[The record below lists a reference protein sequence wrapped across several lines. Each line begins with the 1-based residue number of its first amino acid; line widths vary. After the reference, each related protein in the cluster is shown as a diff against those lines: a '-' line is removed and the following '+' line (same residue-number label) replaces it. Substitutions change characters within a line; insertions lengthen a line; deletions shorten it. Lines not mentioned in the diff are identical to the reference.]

1 MSIVSTIQALA
12 ATSSRTDKI
21 AILKK
26 TDKLF
31 QRFLVAAYDP
41 VVSYGV
47 IQMPDV
53 HGDQDT
59 LESISGFILDELLP
73 NLASRKLSGKAAQM
87 AIEQV
92 LLGLKA
98 EDADVLRNVI
108 RKDLRCGINTGTISA
123 AIKGLIFEPP
133 YMRCS
138 LKDKSN
144 MKKWDWSEGIFSQ
157 TKADG
162 MFINAIVGPDGVRWM
177 TRNGQTLPEGSLGTA
192 LNSEALRVL
201 KPNHVYMG
209 ELLVIDGLT
218 VLPRE
223 VGNGA
228 LNSVL
233 KGGSFEPDQQ
243 PILKVWDVVSVDEWR
258 AGSSNHVYNLR
269 LADCKLIPE
278 SQVIS
283 VIDTRV
289 VYDMED
295 AMAHYRELVANG
307 EEGTILKHPDLL
319 WRDGT
324 SKDAVKLKVEAD
336 VDLLVVGFEQ
346 GKGKFAEMVG
356 SLTCETAD
364 GGIRVNVSGFTDGM
378 RKHITE
384 NVDQWVGNKVITVR
398 ANDIMEA
405 DPVSSLFLPRF
416 IEVREDKD
424 TPDTTAKVFE
434 IFAAACR

>member
-1 MSIVSTIQALA
+1 MSIVSTIQALV

-26 TDKLF
+26 SDKLF

-53 HGDQDT
+53 HGDQET
-59 LESISGFILDELLP
+59 LETVSGFVLDELLP

-92 LLGLKA
+92 LLKLKA
-98 EDADVLRNVI
+98 EDADALRNVI
-108 RKDLRCGINTGTISA
+108 RKDLRCGINTGTINA

-144 MKKWDWSEGIFSQ
+144 MKKWKWEDGIISQ

-162 MFINAIVGPDGVRWM
+162 MFINAIVGPDGVQWM
-177 TRNGQTLPEGSLGTA
+177 TRNGQMFPEGSLGKV

-258 AGSSNHVYNLR
+258 AGSSNYVYNLR
-269 LADCKLIPE
+269 LVGCKLIPE

-283 VIDTRV
+283 VIETRV
-289 VYDMED
+289 VYDMQD

-319 WRDGT
+319 WKDGT

-336 VDLLVVGFEQ
+336 VDLLVVGYEQ
-346 GKGKFAEMVG
+346 GKGKFADMVG

-384 NVDQWVGNKVITVR
+384 NVDQWIGNKVITVR

-416 IEVREDKD
+416 VEVREDKD

>member
-1 MSIVSTIQALA
+1 MSIVSTIQQLA
-12 ATSSRTDKI
+12 ATYSRTDKI

-26 TDKLF
+26 ADKLF
-31 QRFLVAAYDP
+31 QQFLVAAYDP

-59 LESISGFILDELLP
+59 LESISGIIFDELLP

-87 AIEQV
+87 AIER
-92 LLGLKA
+92 LLLKLKA

-108 RKDLRCGINTGTISA
+108 RKDLRWGINTGTINA

-144 MKKWDWSEGIFSQ
+144 MKKWVWSEGIFSQ

-162 MFINAIVGPDGVRWM
+162 MFINAIVGVDGVQWM
-177 TRNGQTLPEGSLGTA
+177 TRNGQTFPEGSLGKV

-201 KPNHVYMG
+201 KSNNVYMG
-209 ELLVIDGLT
+209 ELLVIDDLT

-289 VYDMED
+289 VYDTQD
-295 AMAHYRELVANG
+295 AMTHYRELVANG
-307 EEGTILKHPDLL
+307 EEGTILKHPELL
-319 WRDGT
+319 WKDGT

-346 GKGKFAEMVG
+346 GKGKFADMVG

-398 ANDIMEA
+398 ANDIMES

-416 IEVREDKD
+416 VEVREDKD

>member
-1 MSIVSTIQALA
+1 MSVVSTIQALA

-26 TDKLF
+26 ADKLF

-47 IQMPDV
+47 IQMPDA

-59 LESISGFILDELLP
+59 LETVSDIILDELLP

-87 AIEQV
+87 AIERV
-92 LLGLKA
+92 LLKLNA

-108 RKDLRCGINTGTISA
+108 RKDLRCGINTGTINA

-162 MFINAIVGPDGVRWM
+162 MFINAIVGVDGVQWM
-177 TRNGQTLPEGSLGTA
+177 TRNGQTFPEGSLGKV

-201 KPNHVYMG
+201 KQNHVYMG
-209 ELLVIDGLT
+209 ELLVIENNA

-243 PILKVWDVVSVDEWR
+243 PILKVWDVVSVGEWR
-258 AGSSNHVYNLR
+258 AGSTDHVYNLR

-278 SQVIS
+278 SQAIS

-289 VYDMED
+289 VYDMQD
-295 AMAHYRELVANG
+295 AMAHYRELVASG

-319 WRDGT
+319 WKDGT

-346 GKGKFAEMVG
+346 GKGKFSDMVG

-384 NVDQWVGNKVITVR
+384 NVDQWIGNKVITVR

-416 IEVREDKD
+416 VEVREDKD

>member
-1 MSIVSTIQALA
+1 MNVVSTIQALA

-53 HGDQDT
+53 HGDRET
-59 LESISGFILDELLP
+59 LELISGFILDDLLP

-92 LLGLKA
+92 LLKLKA

-108 RKDLRCGINTGTISA
+108 RKDLRCGINTGTINS

-144 MKKWDWSEGIFSQ
+144 MKKWKWEDGIISQ

-162 MFINAIVGPDGVRWM
+162 MFINAIVGVDGVQWM
-177 TRNGQTLPEGSLGTA
+177 TRNGQTFPEGSLGKV

-201 KPNHVYMG
+201 KTNHVYMG
-209 ELLVIDGLT
+209 ELLVIENNT

-283 VIDTRV
+283 VIDTCV
-289 VYDMED
+289 VHSMQD

-319 WRDGT
+319 WKDGT

-346 GKGKFAEMVG
+346 GKGKFADMVG

-384 NVDQWVGNKVITVR
+384 NVDQWIGNKVITVR

-416 IEVREDKD
+416 VEVREDKD

-434 IFAAACR
+434 IFAAACH

>member
-1 MSIVSTIQALA
+1 
-12 ATSSRTDKI
+12 
-21 AILKK
+21 
-26 TDKLF
+26 
-31 QRFLVAAYDP
+31 
-41 VVSYGV
+41 
-47 IQMPDV
+47 
-53 HGDQDT
+53 
-59 LESISGFILDELLP
+59 
-73 NLASRKLSGKAAQM
+73 
-87 AIEQV
+87 
-92 LLGLKA
+92 
-98 EDADVLRNVI
+98 
-108 RKDLRCGINTGTISA
+108 
-123 AIKGLIFEPP
+123 
-133 YMRCS
+133 
-138 LKDKSN
+138 
-144 MKKWDWSEGIFSQ
+144 MKKWKWGDGIISQ

-162 MFINAIVGPDGVRWM
+162 MFINAIVGPDGVQWM
-177 TRNGQTLPEGSLGTA
+177 TRNGQTFPEGSLGA
-192 LNSEALRVL
+192 VLNSEAMRVL

-258 AGSSNHVYNLR
+258 VGSSSYVYNLR
-269 LADCKLIPE
+269 LADCESITE

-289 VYDMED
+289 VYSMQD

-319 WRDGT
+319 WKDGT

-346 GKGKFAEMVG
+346 GKGKFSDMVG

-384 NVDQWVGNKVITVR
+384 NVDQWIGNKVITVR

-416 IEVREDKD
+416 VEVREDKD

>member
-1 MSIVSTIQALA
+1 MSVVSTIQQLA

-26 TDKLF
+26 ADKLF
-31 QRFLVAAYDP
+31 QRFLVASYDP

-59 LESISGFILDELLP
+59 LETVSDSILDELLP
-73 NLASRKLSGKAAQM
+73 NLASRKLSGKAAQT

-92 LLGLKA
+92 LLKLKA

-108 RKDLRCGINTGTISA
+108 RKDLRCGINTGTINA
-123 AIKGLIFEPP
+123 ATKGLIFEPP

-144 MKKWDWSEGIFSQ
+144 VKKWDWSEGIFSQ

-162 MFINAIVGPDGVRWM
+162 MFINAIVGPDGVQWM
-177 TRNGQTLPEGSLGTA
+177 TRNGQTFPEGSLGTV

-209 ELLVIDGLT
+209 ELLVIEGQT

-269 LADCKLIPE
+269 LADCKPIPE

-289 VYDMED
+289 VYSMQD
-295 AMAHYRELVANG
+295 AMVHYRELVAKG
-307 EEGTILKHPDLL
+307 EEGTILKHPNLL
-319 WRDGT
+319 WKDST

-346 GKGKFAEMVG
+346 GKGKFADMVG

-384 NVDQWVGNKVITVR
+384 NVDQWIGNKVITVR

-405 DPVSSLFLPRF
+405 DLVSSLFLPRF
-416 IEVREDKD
+416 VEVREDKD
-424 TPDTTAKVFE
+424 APDTTAKVFE

>member
-21 AILKK
+21 TILKK
-26 TDKLF
+26 ADKLF

-53 HGDQDT
+53 RGGQDT
-59 LESISGFILDELLP
+59 LETVSGFILDELLP

-87 AIEQV
+87 AIERV
-92 LLGLKA
+92 LLKLKA

-108 RKDLRCGINTGTISA
+108 RKDLRCWINTGTINA

-162 MFINAIVGPDGVRWM
+162 MFINAIVGVDGVQWM
-177 TRNGQTLPEGSLGTA
+177 TRNGQTFPEGSLGTV

-209 ELLVIDGLT
+209 ELLVIENNAI
-218 VLPRE
+218 LPRE

-258 AGSSNHVYNLR
+258 TGSSIYVYNLR

-289 VYDMED
+289 VYDMQA
-295 AMAHYRELVANG
+295 AMAHYRELVASG

-319 WRDGT
+319 WKDGT

-346 GKGKFAEMVG
+346 GKGKFSDMVG

-384 NVDQWVGNKVITVR
+384 NVDQWIGNKVITVR

-416 IEVREDKD
+416 VEVREDKD

>member
-1 MSIVSTIQALA
+1 MSIVSTIQQLA

-26 TDKLF
+26 TDKFF

-59 LESISGFILDELLP
+59 LETVSGFILDDLLP

-87 AIEQV
+87 AIERV
-92 LLGLKA
+92 LLKLKA

-108 RKDLRCGINTGTISA
+108 RKDLRCGINTGTINT

-144 MKKWDWSEGIFSQ
+144 MKKWKWGGGIISQ

-162 MFINAIVGPDGVRWM
+162 MFINVIVGVDSVQWM
-177 TRNGQTLPEGSLGTA
+177 TRNGQTFPEGSLGKV

-201 KPNHVYMG
+201 KPNNVYMG
-209 ELLVIDGLT
+209 ELLVIENNT

-258 AGSSNHVYNLR
+258 AGSSNYVYNLR
-269 LADCKLIPE
+269 LADCKAIPE

-289 VYDMED
+289 VYSMQD
-295 AMAHYRELVANG
+295 ATAHYRELVANG

-319 WRDGT
+319 WKDGT
-324 SKDAVKLKVEAD
+324 SKDAVKMKVEAD

-384 NVDQWVGNKVITVR
+384 NVDQWIGNKVITVR

-416 IEVREDKD
+416 VEVREDKD

>member
-1 MSIVSTIQALA
+1 MSIVSTIQQLA

-26 TDKLF
+26 ADKLF

-59 LESISGFILDELLP
+59 LETVSGIILDELLP
-73 NLASRKLSGKAAQM
+73 NLASRQLSGNAAQM
-87 AIEQV
+87 AIERV
-92 LLGLKA
+92 LLKLKA
-98 EDADVLRNVI
+98 EEADVLRNVI
-108 RKDLRCGINTGTISA
+108 RKDLRCGINIGTINA
-123 AIKGLIFEPP
+123 AIRGLIFEPP

-144 MKKWDWSEGIFSQ
+144 MKKWKWADGIISQ

-162 MFINAIVGPDGVRWM
+162 MFINAIVGVGGVQWM
-177 TRNGQTLPEGSLGTA
+177 TRNGQTFPEGSLGTV

-201 KPNHVYMG
+201 MPNNVYMG
-209 ELLVIDGLT
+209 ELLVIENNT

-233 KGGSFEPDQQ
+233 KGGSFEPYHQ
-243 PILKVWDVVSVDEWR
+243 PILKVWDAVTVDEWR

-269 LADCKLIPE
+269 LADCKSIPE

-289 VYDMED
+289 VYDMQD

-319 WRDGT
+319 WKDGT
-324 SKDAVKLKVEAD
+324 SKDAVKLKVAAD

-346 GKGKFAEMVG
+346 GKGKFADMVG

-384 NVDQWVGNKVITVR
+384 NVDQWIGNKIITVR

-416 IEVREDKD
+416 VEVREDKD

>member
-31 QRFLVAAYDP
+31 QRLLVAAYDP

-59 LESISGFILDELLP
+59 LESVSGHILDELLP
-73 NLASRKLSGKAAQM
+73 NLASRRLSGKAAQL
-87 AIEQV
+87 AIERI
-92 LLGLKA
+92 LLTLK
-98 EDADVLRNVI
+98 EDDADVLRNVI
-108 RKDLRCGINTGTISA
+108 RKDLRCGINTGTINA
-123 AIKGLIFEPP
+123 AIRGLIFEPP

-144 MKKWDWSEGIFSQ
+144 MKKWKWEDGIISQ

-162 MFINAIVGPDGVRWM
+162 MFINVIVGPEGVQWM
-177 TRNGQTLPEGSLGTA
+177 TRNGQTFPEGSLGTV

-201 KPNHVYMG
+201 KPNNVYMG
-209 ELLVIDGLT
+209 ELLVIENNT

-233 KGGSFEPDQQ
+233 KGGSFEPAQQ
-243 PILKVWDVVSVDEWR
+243 PILKMWDVVSVEDWR
-258 AGSSNHVYNLR
+258 SGSSVYEYNLR
-269 LADCKLIPE
+269 LADCKDIPE
-278 SQVIS
+278 SQIIS
-283 VIDTRV
+283 TIDTMY
-289 VYDMED
+289 VYSMQE
-295 AMAHYRELVANG
+295 AMVHYRLLVTQG
-307 EEGTILKHPDLL
+307 EEGSILKHPELL
-319 WRDGT
+319 WKDGT

-346 GKGKFAEMVG
+346 GRGKFADMVG

-364 GGIRVNVSGFTDGM
+364 GGIRVNVSGFTDSM

-384 NVDQWVGNKVITVR
+384 HVQEWIGNKIITVR
-398 ANDIMEA
+398 ANDTMAGE
-405 DPVSSLFLPRF
+405 PVSSLFLPRF
-416 IEVREDKD
+416 VEVREDKD

>member
-26 TDKLF
+26 TDALF

-53 HGDQDT
+53 HGNQDT
-59 LESISGFILDELLP
+59 LESFSGRILDDLLP

-92 LLGLKA
+92 LLKLKA
-98 EDADVLRNVI
+98 EDADALRNVI
-108 RKDLRCGINTGTISA
+108 RKDLRCGINTGTINA
-123 AIKGLIFEPP
+123 AINGLIFEPP

-144 MKKWDWSEGIFSQ
+144 MKKWGWSEGIFSQ

-162 MFINAIVGPDGVRWM
+162 MFINAIVWPDGVQWM
-177 TRNGQTLPEGSLGTA
+177 TRNGQTFPEGSLGTV

-209 ELLVIDGLT
+209 ELLVIENNA

-243 PILKVWDVVSVDEWR
+243 PILKVWDVVAVDEWR
-258 AGSSNHVYNLR
+258 AGASNYVYNLR

-289 VYDMED
+289 VYDMQD

-319 WRDGT
+319 WKDGT

-346 GKGKFAEMVG
+346 GKGKFADMVG

-364 GGIRVNVSGFTDGM
+364 GGIRVNVSGFTDGK

-384 NVDQWVGNKVITVR
+384 NVDQWIGNKVITVR

-416 IEVREDKD
+416 VEVREDKD

>member
-12 ATSSRTDKI
+12 ATTSRTDKI
-21 AILKK
+21 TILKK

-53 HGDQDT
+53 CGDQDT
-59 LESISGFILDELLP
+59 LESIYGFILDELLP

-87 AIEQV
+87 AIERV
-92 LLGLKA
+92 LLKLKA
-98 EDADVLRNVI
+98 EDAEVLRNVI
-108 RKDLRCGINTGTISA
+108 RKDLRCGINTGAINA

-144 MKKWDWSEGIFSQ
+144 MKKWDWSEGIISQ

-162 MFINAIVGPDGVRWM
+162 MFINAIVSVDGVQWM
-177 TRNGQTLPEGSLGTA
+177 TRNGQTFPEGSLGKV

-209 ELLVIDGLT
+209 ELLVIENNA

-228 LNSVL
+228 LNSAL

-243 PILKVWDVVSVDEWR
+243 PILKVWDVVSVEEWR
-258 AGSSNHVYNLR
+258 AGSSNYVYNLR

-283 VIDTRV
+283 VIDTRA
-289 VYDMED
+289 VYDMKD
-295 AMAHYRELVANG
+295 AMTHYRELVANG

-319 WRDGT
+319 WKDGT

-346 GKGKFAEMVG
+346 GKGKFAELVG

-384 NVDQWVGNKVITVR
+384 NVDQWIGNKVITVR

-416 IEVREDKD
+416 VEVREDKD

>member
-1 MSIVSTIQALA
+1 MSIVSTIQQLA

-26 TDKLF
+26 ADKLF
-31 QRFLVAAYDP
+31 QRFLEAAYDP

-53 HGDQDT
+53 HGEQDT
-59 LESISGFILDELLP
+59 LEAVSGFILDELLP
-73 NLASRKLSGKAAQM
+73 NLASRKLSGKAAQT
-87 AIEQV
+87 AIEGV
-92 LLGLKA
+92 LLKLKA

-108 RKDLRCGINTGTISA
+108 RKDLRCDINTGTINA

-144 MKKWDWSEGIFSQ
+144 MKKWDWSEGIYSQ

-162 MFINAIVGPDGVRWM
+162 MFINAIVGPDGVQWM
-177 TRNGQTLPEGSLGTA
+177 TRNGQTFPEGSLGKV

-209 ELLVIDGLT
+209 ELLVIDGPT

-243 PILKVWDVVSVDEWR
+243 PILKVWDVVSVDEWC
-258 AGSSNHVYNLR
+258 AGSSNYAYMQR
-269 LADCKLIPE
+269 FAACILIPK

-283 VIDTRV
+283 TIETRV
-289 VYDMED
+289 VFDVRA
-295 AMAHYRELVANG
+295 AMAHYREQVANG
-307 EEGTILKHPDLL
+307 EEGTILKHPASL
-319 WRDGT
+319 WKDGT
-324 SKDAVKLKVEAD
+324 SRDAVKLKVEAD
-336 VDLLVVGFEQ
+336 VDLLVVGYEQ
-346 GKGKFAEMVG
+346 GKGKFSDMVG
-356 SLTCETAD
+356 SLTCESAD
-364 GGIRVNVSGFTDGM
+364 GGIRVNVSGFTDSM

-384 NVDQWVGNKVITVR
+384 HVHEWIGNKIITVR
-398 ANDIMEA
+398 ANDTMA
-405 DPVSSLFLPRF
+405 GKPTSSLFLPRF
-416 IEVREDKD
+416 VEVREDKD

-434 IFAAACR
+434 IFAAACC

>member
-1 MSIVSTIQALA
+1 MSIVSTIKALA

-31 QRFLVAAYDP
+31 QQFLVAAYDP

-53 HGDQDT
+53 HGDQET
-59 LESISGFILDELLP
+59 LESISGFILDDLLS

-92 LLGLKA
+92 LLKLKA

-108 RKDLRCGINTGTISA
+108 RKDLRCGINTGTINA

-144 MKKWDWSEGIFSQ
+144 MKKWTWGDGIISQ

-162 MFINAIVGPDGVRWM
+162 MFINAIVGPDGVQWM
-177 TRNGQTLPEGSLGTA
+177 TRNGQAFPEGSFGTV

-209 ELLVIDGLT
+209 ELLVIDSLS

-233 KGGSFEPDQQ
+233 KGGLFEPDQQ

-258 AGSSNHVYNLR
+258 AGSSSHVYNLR
-269 LADCKLIPE
+269 LADCMLIPE

-289 VYDMED
+289 VYDMQD

-319 WRDGT
+319 WKDGT

-336 VDLLVVGFEQ
+336 VDLLVVGFEH
-346 GKGKFAEMVG
+346 GNGKFADMVG

-384 NVDQWVGNKVITVR
+384 NVDQWIGNKIITVR

-405 DPVSSLFLPRF
+405 DHVSSLFLPRF
-416 IEVREDKD
+416 VEVREDKD

>member
-1 MSIVSTIQALA
+1 MSVVSTIQQLA

-59 LESISGFILDELLP
+59 LESISGIILDELLP

-87 AIEQV
+87 AIERV
-92 LLGLKA
+92 LLKLKA

-108 RKDLRCGINTGTISA
+108 RKDLRCGINTGTINT

-162 MFINAIVGPDGVRWM
+162 MFINAIVGVDGVQWM
-177 TRNGQTLPEGSLGTA
+177 TRNGQTFPEGSLGKV

-209 ELLVIDGLT
+209 ELLVIENNT

-269 LADCKLIPE
+269 LAECRMIPE

-289 VYDMED
+289 VYDMQD

-319 WRDGT
+319 WKDGT

-336 VDLLVVGFEQ
+336 VDLVVVGFEQ

-364 GGIRVNVSGFTDGM
+364 GGIRVNVSGFTDDM

-384 NVDQWVGNKVITVR
+384 NVDQWIGNKVITVR

-416 IEVREDKD
+416 VEVREDKD
-424 TPDTTAKVFE
+424 TPDTTTKVFE

>member
-26 TDKLF
+26 ADKLF

-47 IQMPDV
+47 IQMPDA

-59 LESISGFILDELLP
+59 LETISDFILDELLP
-73 NLASRKLSGKAAQM
+73 NLASRKLSGRAAQM
-87 AIEQV
+87 AIERV
-92 LLGLKA
+92 LQKLKA

-108 RKDLRCGINTGTISA
+108 RKDLRCGINTGTINA

-144 MKKWDWSEGIFSQ
+144 MKKWKWVNGIISQ

-162 MFINAIVGPDGVRWM
+162 MFINAIVGVDGVKWM
-177 TRNGQTLPEGSLGTA
+177 TRNGQTFPEGSLGTV

-209 ELLVIDGLT
+209 ELLVIDGLS

-258 AGSSNHVYNLR
+258 AGSSNYAYNLR
-269 LADCKLIPE
+269 LADCKATPE
-278 SQVIS
+278 SQIIS
-283 VIDTRV
+283 TIDTMY
-289 VYDMED
+289 VYSMQD

-319 WRDGT
+319 WKDGT

-378 RKHITE
+378 RRHITE
-384 NVDQWVGNKVITVR
+384 NVDQWIGNKVITVR

-416 IEVREDKD
+416 VEVREDKD

>member
-1 MSIVSTIQALA
+1 MSIVSTIKALA

-59 LESISGFILDELLP
+59 LESMAAQILDELLP
-73 NLASRKLSGKAAQM
+73 NLAGRRLSGKAAQQ

-92 LLGLKA
+92 LLKLKEA
-98 EDADVLRNVI
+98 DADVLRNVI
-108 RKDLRCGINTGTISA
+108 RKDLRCGINTGTINA
-123 AIKGLIFEPP
+123 ATKGLIFEPP

-144 MKKWDWSEGIFSQ
+144 MKKWKWEDGIISQ

-162 MFINAIVGPDGVRWM
+162 MFINAIVGPDGVQWM
-177 TRNGQTLPEGSLGTA
+177 TRNGQTFPEGSLGAVLT
-192 LNSEALRVL
+192 SEALRVL
-201 KPNHVYMG
+201 KPNNVYMG
-209 ELLVIDGLT
+209 ELLVIENNT

-243 PILKVWDVVSVDEWR
+243 PILKVWDVVSVGDWR
-258 AGSSNHVYNLR
+258 TGGSVYEYNLR
-269 LADCKLIPE
+269 LADCKSIPE

-289 VYDMED
+289 VYSMQD
-295 AMAHYRELVANG
+295 AMVHYRELVAHG
-307 EEGTILKHPDLL
+307 EEGTILKHPELL
-319 WRDGT
+319 WKDGT

-346 GKGKFAEMVG
+346 GKGKFADMVG

-384 NVDQWVGNKVITVR
+384 NVGQWIGNKVITVR
-398 ANDIMEA
+398 ANYIMEA

-416 IEVREDKD
+416 VEVREDKD
-424 TPDTTAKVFE
+424 TPDTAAKVFE

>member
-26 TDKLF
+26 ADKLF

-59 LESISGFILDELLP
+59 LETVSGFILDELLP
-73 NLASRKLSGKAAQM
+73 NLADRKLSGKAAQM
-87 AIEQV
+87 AIERV
-92 LLGLKA
+92 LLTLTA

-108 RKDLRCGINTGTISA
+108 RKDLRCGINTGTINV

-162 MFINAIVGPDGVRWM
+162 MFINAIVGVDGVQWM
-177 TRNGQTLPEGSLGTA
+177 TRNGQTFPEGSLGKV
-192 LNSEALRVL
+192 LNAEALRVL

-209 ELLVIDGLT
+209 ELLVIENSA
-218 VLPRE
+218 VLSRE

-258 AGSSNHVYNLR
+258 AGSSNYVYNLR
-269 LADCKLIPE
+269 LGDCKLIPE

-289 VYDMED
+289 VYDMQD

-319 WRDGT
+319 WKDGT

-384 NVDQWVGNKVITVR
+384 NVDQWIGNKVITVR

-405 DPVSSLFLPRF
+405 DHVSSLFLPRF
-416 IEVREDKD
+416 VEVREDKD

>member
-12 ATSSRTDKI
+12 ATTSRTDKI

-26 TDKLF
+26 ADKLF

-41 VVSYGV
+41 GVSYGV

-59 LESISGFILDELLP
+59 LETVSGFILDELLP
-73 NLASRKLSGKAAQM
+73 NLASRKLSGRAAQM
-87 AIEQV
+87 DIERV
-92 LLGLKA
+92 LQKLKA

-144 MKKWDWSEGIFSQ
+144 MKKWDWSEGIISQ

-162 MFINAIVGPDGVRWM
+162 MFINAIVGVDGVQWM
-177 TRNGQTLPEGSLGTA
+177 TRNGQTFPEGSLGTV

-209 ELLVIDGLT
+209 ELLVIENNA

-233 KGGSFEPDQQ
+233 KGGLFEPDQQ

-258 AGSSNHVYNLR
+258 AGSSNYVYNLR
-269 LADCKLIPE
+269 MADCKLIPE

-283 VIDTRV
+283 AINTRV
-289 VYDMED
+289 VYDMQD

-319 WRDGT
+319 WKDGT

-346 GKGKFAEMVG
+346 GKGKFADMVG

-384 NVDQWVGNKVITVR
+384 NVDQWIGNKVITVR

-416 IEVREDKD
+416 VEVREDKD

>member
-1 MSIVSTIQALA
+1 MSVASTIQQLT

-26 TDKLF
+26 ADKLF
-31 QRFLVAAYDP
+31 QRYLVAAYDP

-47 IQMPDV
+47 IQMPVV
-53 HGDQDT
+53 HGDQET
-59 LESISGFILDELLP
+59 LESISGFILDDLLP
-73 NLASRKLSGKAAQM
+73 NLSSRKLSGKAAQM

-92 LLGLKA
+92 LLKLKT
-98 EDADVLRNVI
+98 EDAVVLRNVI
-108 RKDLRCGINTGTISA
+108 RKDLRCGINTGTINY

-162 MFINAIVGPDGVRWM
+162 MFINVIVGLDGVQWM
-177 TRNGQTLPEGSLGTA
+177 TRNGQTFPEGSLGKVI
-192 LNSEALRVL
+192 NSEALRVL
-201 KPNHVYMG
+201 KPNRVYMG
-209 ELLVIDGLT
+209 ELLVIDGST

-243 PILKVWDVVSVDEWR
+243 PILKVWDVVSVEEWR
-258 AGSSNHVYNLR
+258 AGSSNYVYNLR

-289 VYDMED
+289 VYDMQD
-295 AMAHYRELVANG
+295 AMAHYRELVAQG

-319 WRDGT
+319 WKDNT

-346 GKGKFAEMVG
+346 GNGKFADMVG

-384 NVDQWVGNKVITVR
+384 NVDQWIGNKIITVR

-416 IEVREDKD
+416 VEVREDKD

>member
-1 MSIVSTIQALA
+1 MSVVSTTKQLA
-12 ATSSRTDKI
+12 STSSRADKI

-26 TDKLF
+26 ADKLF

-53 HGDQDT
+53 HGDQET
-59 LESISGFILDELLP
+59 LETVSGFILDELLP

-87 AIEQV
+87 AIERV
-92 LLGLKA
+92 LLKLKA

-108 RKDLRCGINTGTISA
+108 RKDLRCGINTGTINA
-123 AIKGLIFEPP
+123 AIMGLIFEPP

-144 MKKWDWSEGIFSQ
+144 MKKWKWEDGIISQ

-162 MFINAIVGPDGVRWM
+162 MFINAIVGPDGVQWM
-177 TRNGQTLPEGSLGTA
+177 TRNGQTFPEGSLGKV

-209 ELLVIDGLT
+209 ELLVLDGLT

-233 KGGSFEPDQQ
+233 KGGSFEPGQQ

-258 AGSSNHVYNLR
+258 AGSSNHTYNLR
-269 LADCKLIPE
+269 LANCKSISE

-289 VYDMED
+289 VYDMQD

-319 WRDGT
+319 WKDGT

-346 GKGKFAEMVG
+346 GKGKFADMVG

-384 NVDQWVGNKVITVR
+384 NIDQWIGNKVITVR

-416 IEVREDKD
+416 VEVREDKD

-434 IFAAACR
+434 IFATACR

>member
-1 MSIVSTIQALA
+1 MSVVSTIQQLS

-26 TDKLF
+26 ADKLF

-41 VVSYGV
+41 VVSFGV

-59 LESISGFILDELLP
+59 LETVSGFILDELLP
-73 NLASRKLSGKAAQM
+73 NLASRELSGKAAQT
-87 AIEQV
+87 AIERV
-92 LLGLKA
+92 LLKLKA

-108 RKDLRCGINTGTISA
+108 RKDLRCGINTGTINA
-123 AIKGLIFEPP
+123 AINGLIFEPP

-162 MFINAIVGPDGVRWM
+162 MFINAIVGVDGVQWM
-177 TRNGQTLPEGSLGTA
+177 TRNGQTFPEGSLGKV
-192 LNSEALRVL
+192 LNSEAPRVL

-269 LADCKLIPE
+269 LGACKLIPE

-289 VYDMED
+289 VYDMQD

-319 WRDGT
+319 WKDGT

-346 GKGKFAEMVG
+346 GRGKFADMVG

-384 NVDQWVGNKVITVR
+384 NVDQWIGNKVITVR

-416 IEVREDKD
+416 VEVREDKD

>member
-1 MSIVSTIQALA
+1 
-12 ATSSRTDKI
+12 
-21 AILKK
+21 
-26 TDKLF
+26 
-31 QRFLVAAYDP
+31 
-41 VVSYGV
+41 
-47 IQMPDV
+47 
-53 HGDQDT
+53 
-59 LESISGFILDELLP
+59 
-73 NLASRKLSGKAAQM
+73 
-87 AIEQV
+87 
-92 LLGLKA
+92 
-98 EDADVLRNVI
+98 
-108 RKDLRCGINTGTISA
+108 
-123 AIKGLIFEPP
+123 
-133 YMRCS
+133 
-138 LKDKSN
+138 
-144 MKKWDWSEGIFSQ
+144 
-157 TKADG
+157 
-162 MFINAIVGPDGVRWM
+162 
-177 TRNGQTLPEGSLGTA
+177 
-192 LNSEALRVL
+192 
-201 KPNHVYMG
+201 MG
-209 ELLVIDGLT
+209 ELLVINGLA

-243 PILKVWDVVSVDEWR
+243 PILKLWDAVSVDEWR
-258 AGSSNHVYNLR
+258 AGSSNYVYNLR

-289 VYDMED
+289 VYDMQD

-319 WRDGT
+319 WKDGT

-384 NVDQWVGNKVITVR
+384 NVDQWIGNKVVTVR

-416 IEVREDKD
+416 VEVREDKD

>member
-26 TDKLF
+26 ADKLF

-59 LESISGFILDELLP
+59 LETVSGFILDELLP

-87 AIEQV
+87 AIERV
-92 LLGLKA
+92 LLKLKA

-108 RKDLRCGINTGTISA
+108 RKDLRCGINTGTINS

-162 MFINAIVGPDGVRWM
+162 MFINAIVGVDGVQWM
-177 TRNGQTLPEGSLGTA
+177 TRNGQTFPEGSLGKV
-192 LNSEALRVL
+192 LNAEALWVL

-209 ELLVIDGLT
+209 ELLVIDGPT

-243 PILKVWDVVSVDEWR
+243 PILKVWDVVTVDEWR

-269 LADCKLIPE
+269 LADCKLISE

-289 VYDMED
+289 VYDMQA
-295 AMAHYRELVANG
+295 AMSHYRELVANG
-307 EEGTILKHPDLL
+307 EEGTILKHPVLL
-319 WRDGT
+319 WKDGT

-416 IEVREDKD
+416 VEVREDKD

>member
-12 ATSSRTDKI
+12 ETSSRTDKI

-31 QRFLVAAYDP
+31 QRFLVAAYEP
-41 VVSYGV
+41 VVSYGI
-47 IQMPDV
+47 IQMPNV
-53 HGDQDT
+53 HGNQET
-59 LESISGFILDELLP
+59 LETVSGFILDELLP

-87 AIEQV
+87 AIERI
-92 LLGLKA
+92 LLKLKA
-98 EDADVLRNVI
+98 EDADVLRDVI
-108 RKDLRCGINTGTISA
+108 RKDLRCGINTGTINA

-144 MKKWDWSEGIFSQ
+144 MKKWKWEDGIISQ

-162 MFINAIVGPDGVRWM
+162 MFINAIVGVDGVQWM
-177 TRNGQTLPEGSLGTA
+177 TRNGQTFPEGSLGTV
-192 LNSEALRVL
+192 LNSEAVRVL
-201 KPNHVYMG
+201 RPNYVYMG
-209 ELLVIDGLT
+209 ELLVIENNT

-243 PILKVWDVVSVDEWR
+243 PILKVWDVVSEGDWR
-258 AGSSNHVYNLR
+258 TGGSVYEYNLR
-269 LADCKLIPE
+269 LADCKAIPE

-283 VIDTRV
+283 TIDTMY
-289 VYDMED
+289 VYSMQE
-295 AMAHYRELVANG
+295 AMVHYRLLVAQG

-319 WRDGT
+319 WKDGT

-346 GKGKFAEMVG
+346 GKGKFADMVG
-356 SLTCETAD
+356 SLTCESAD
-364 GGIRVNVSGFTDGM
+364 GGIRVNVSGFTDAM
-378 RKHITE
+378 RKHITDHVHE
-384 NVDQWVGNKVITVR
+384 WVGNKIITVR
-398 ANDIMEA
+398 ANDTMAGE
-405 DPVSSLFLPRF
+405 PTSSLFLPRF
-416 IEVREDKD
+416 VEVREDKD
-424 TPDTTAKVFE
+424 TPDTTAKVYE

>member
-41 VVSYGV
+41 VVSFGV

-87 AIEQV
+87 AIERV
-92 LLGLKA
+92 LLKLKA

-108 RKDLRCGINTGTISA
+108 RKDLRCGINTGTINA

-144 MKKWDWSEGIFSQ
+144 MKKWKWEDGIISQ

-162 MFINAIVGPDGVRWM
+162 MFINAIVGPDGVQWM
-177 TRNGQTLPEGSLGTA
+177 TRNGQTFPEGSLGTV
-192 LNSEALRVL
+192 LNSEARRVL

-209 ELLVIDGLT
+209 ELLVIENNK

-233 KGGSFEPDQQ
+233 KGGTFEPDQQ
-243 PILKVWDVVSVDEWR
+243 PILKVWDVVYVDDWRSGGSVYE
-258 AGSSNHVYNLR
+258 YILR
-269 LADCKLIPE
+269 LADCKSIPE

-283 VIDTRV
+283 TIDTMY
-289 VYDMED
+289 VYSIQE
-295 AMAHYRELVANG
+295 AMVHNRQLVAQG
-307 EEGTILKHPDLL
+307 EEGTILKHPELL
-319 WRDGT
+319 WKDGT

-336 VDLLVVGFEQ
+336 VDLLVVGYEQ
-346 GKGKFAEMVG
+346 GKGKFSDMVG
-356 SLTCETAD
+356 SLTCESAD
-364 GGIRVNVSGFTDGM
+364 GGIRVNVSGFTDSM

-384 NVDQWVGNKVITVR
+384 HVHEWIGNKIITVR
-398 ANDIMEA
+398 ANDTMAGE
-405 DPVSSLFLPRF
+405 PVSSLFLPRF
-416 IEVREDKD
+416 VEVREDKD

-434 IFAAACR
+434 IFAATCR